1 MEDELYVLLTEQGV
15 VAALFQNT
23 EETGDL
29 TRVDGEWVFV
39 TESQIEEWDGLR
51 MVTIEP
57 SFIEIFDD
65 AQASGKTLDES
76 AVQEYKTEMSQ

>member
-1 MEDELYVLLTEQGV
+1 MEDELYVLLTDEGE
-15 VAALFQNT
+15 VAALFQNG
-23 EETGDL
+23 EETGDV
-29 TRVDGEWVFV
+29 TRVNGEWVPA

-57 SFIEIFDD
+57 SFIEIFDN
-65 AQASGKTLDES
+65 AQASGETLEES

>member
-1 MEDELYVLLTEQGV
+1 MDETYVLITEEGE
-15 VAALFQNT
+15 VAALFQITEQEGDQVRLNNEWTDPT
-23 EETGDL
+23 EE
-29 TRVDGEWVFV
+29 
-39 TESQIEEWDGLR
+39 QILEWDGLR

-57 SFIEIFDD
+57 SFIEIFDE